1 MAGKDIETEAAM
13 AKRVRSQDENH
24 ERDRRRGELR
34 SLDRDA
40 QNPVPVAT
48 PEENQED
55 VKG

>member
-1 MAGKDIETEAAM
+1 M

-24 ERDRRRGELR
+24 ERDHRRDELR

-40 QNPVPVAT
+40 QYPVPGAT
-48 PEENQED
+48 PEEYQED